1 MTATLEC
8 KISQHYWMQ
17 HVGSVLSAFCNMLE
31 VVGSSLKMVKFE
43 PTLNQHVATMWPNA
57 IVNVIVWPG
66 FNIVAHNIGDVE
78 RNPNS
83 GILSIKQL

>member
-1 MTATLEC
+1 
-8 KISQHYWMQ
+8 
-17 HVGSVLSAFCNMLE
+17 MLG
-31 VVGSSLKMVKFE
+31 VFYGSSLKIVKLE
-43 PTLNQHVATMWPNA
+43 PTTLNQHVATRWPNA